1 VAEAR
6 SAIDIRRRRLTTVR
20 RLRLGLPLIAAAV
33 LLAVG
38 GQVVWRAVVGFT
50 TRAAPAE
57 TGVRMVKPSF
67 TGLGKD
73 GSRYVVTAQ
82 SGARDAANP
91 ATINLDQP
99 TVVIGQP
106 GGRTSRTESKA
117 GVFREDQMTLTMT
130 GDVRGER
137 SNGDRFVAQDAVIN
151 TRTGAVSGRTL
162 RGAGTAG
169 EIQAGDYD
177 VVDRGDRV
185 IMKGGVRARIN
196 PE

>member
-1 VAEAR
+1 
-6 SAIDIRRRRLTTVR
+6 VR
-20 RLRLGLPLIAAAV
+20 RLRLGLPLVAAAV
-33 LLAVG
+33 LASVA
-38 GQVVWRAVVGFT
+38 GQVIWRAVAGFT
-50 TRAAPAE
+50 ARAAPAE
-57 TGVRMVKPSF
+57 SGVRMVKPSF

-73 GSRYVVTAQ
+73 GSRYVVTAEA
-82 SGARDAANP
+82 GARDPANP
-91 ATINLDQP
+91 ASINLEQP

-106 GGRTSRTESKA
+106 GGRTSQTQSKA
-117 GVFREDQMTLTMT
+117 GVFREDRMTLTMT

-137 SNGDRFVAQDAVIN
+137 SNGDRFVADDAVIN

-169 EIQAGDYD
+169 QIQAGDYD

-196 PE
+196 PK